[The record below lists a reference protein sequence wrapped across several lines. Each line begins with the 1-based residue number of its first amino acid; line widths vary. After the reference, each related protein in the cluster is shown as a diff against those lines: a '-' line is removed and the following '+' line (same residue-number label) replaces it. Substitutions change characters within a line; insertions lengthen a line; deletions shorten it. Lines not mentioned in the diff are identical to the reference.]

1 MPNYCN
7 YQLKAKGD
15 KKNLEKLHRIMNAD
29 YRYEKEEVYCSED
42 THMFR
47 IFEAAL
53 IELNNDYI
61 IIDGYCAWSVFSCMF
76 DSQCTYYRNMHTEY
90 KDKCKATTI
99 DKLSK
104 ELKLDIEIF
113 SEESG
118 VGFMEHF
125 LIKQGEIII
134 DDCVDYYEDY
144 DPETDETH
152 SEGGIEWIYSI

>member
-15 KKNLEKLHRIMNAD
+15 KKNLEKLHKIMNAD
-29 YRYEKEEVYCSED
+29 YDYNKEEVYCSED
-42 THMFR
+42 AHMFR
-47 IFEAAL
+47 IFEATL
-53 IELNNDYI
+53 IESKDDYI
-61 IIDGYCAWSVFSCMF
+61 IIDGHCAWSVMACMF
-76 DSQCTYYRNMHTEY
+76 NDKYTYYRNMKTKY
-90 KDKCKATTI
+90 KDECKATTI

-118 VGFMEHF
+118 CGFMEHF

-134 DDCVDYYEDY
+134 DDCVDYCENY
-144 DPETDETH
+144 DTETEESH
-152 SEGGIEWIYSI
+152 PEGGLEWIYSI